1 MIKILNLPIEKTAQ
15 LLIIKQILNW
25 IIYSTLIIEIHWFTL
40 QELPTQIIV
49 IEFYCALCRWNWV
62 NHKWNEYQ

>member
-1 MIKILNLPIEKTAQ
+1 MIEILNLPIEKTAQ

-49 IEFYCALCRWNWV
+49 IELYCALCRWNWV
-62 NHKWNEYQ
+62 NYKWNEYQ